1 MEVGVAEGDGGDA
14 AIAHVR
20 LCWVC
25 GCLPLIWAS
34 ILLHVSGLIA
44 HLMQCHIG
52 FLMMCG

>member
-44 HLMQCHIG
+44 HLMQCHIR
-52 FLMMCG
+52 FLVMCG